1 MEFEVEFE
9 FWCLTPLSAI
19 FRKIGKSNKLKVFA
33 LNHYEKFKTQ
43 NDLKKIQQ
51 PSALV
56 VVNINFWNSIYI
68 QHTYIVGKYKIYLY
82 EL

>member
-1 MEFEVEFE
+1 
-9 FWCLTPLSAI
+9 
-19 FRKIGKSNKLKVFA
+19 VFA

-56 VVNINFWNSIYI
+56 VVNISF
-68 QHTYIVGKYKIYLY
+68 
-82 EL
+82 